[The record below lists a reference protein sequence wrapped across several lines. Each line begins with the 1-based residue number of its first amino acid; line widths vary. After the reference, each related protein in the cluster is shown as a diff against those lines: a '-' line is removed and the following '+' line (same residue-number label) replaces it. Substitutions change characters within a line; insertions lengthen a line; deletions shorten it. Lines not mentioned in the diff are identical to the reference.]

1 MRIENYVAYMTQEE
15 YDALPREQSEYKNG
29 VMWLE
34 NTRLAGLYAAK
45 GIPIDNLFL
54 HILEG
59 EEAPCRA
66 HGCNCYVGD
75 LIKHVYRIELC
86 KN

>member
-1 MRIENYVAYMTQEE
+1 MIIENYVAIMTQEE
-15 YDALPREQSEYKNG
+15 YDALPQKMPEYKKG
-29 VMWLE
+29 SMWLE
-34 NTRLAGLYAAK
+34 PSHLTALYEAK
-45 GIPIDNLFL
+45 GLKVDHLFL
-54 HILEG
+54 HVLEG

-75 LIKHVYRIELC
+75 LMTHVYRVEIC